1 MNPRLAVWLVNGL
14 LATLAAFSLF
24 PLLWMLSASFMA
36 PGASTSLPT
45 PILPS
50 SPTLENYRTL
60 FGSIATWPGI
70 TRAPSRR
77 RKSASRP
84 RNRSLANA

>member
-14 LATLAAFSLF
+14 LAALAASTLF

-50 SPTLENYRTL
+50 SPSRGLRGCT
-60 FGSIATWPGI
+60 ACPG
-70 TRAPSRR
+70 
-77 RKSASRP
+77 
-84 RNRSLANA
+84 